1 MHGRQGTADATESVP
16 PVAASCAATKE
27 TSFARQ
33 RKIPDSPKRDFSP
46 VPASCPQRTRT
57 ARTKRSISHPFYMAQ
72 VGFSR
77 FCQSR
82 LCLQPSWNA
91 DTPSSLPKLPVG
103 KPLTMRMVK
112 GIPCSCHGEFWLAH
126 GIRDAGFDVPYS
138 LYIGRCRLM
147 ATSFR
152 FRPQAPAIPKWD
164 SPCPHSQ
171 TPLSSR
177 SFDTIVC
184 IN

>member
-1 MHGRQGTADATESVP
+1 MPAAHPHRENEKKYITSLLHGASGFFQILPTVLTLATFMEHRHPVAIAETPRRQVSYHAHVWECTIRMSGSVP
-16 PVAASCAATKE
+16 CAW
-27 TSFARQ
+27 S
-33 RKIPDSPKRDFSP
+33 SG
-46 VPASCPQRTRT
+46 
-57 ARTKRSISHPFYMAQ
+57 Y
-72 VGFSR
+72 
-77 FCQSR
+77 
-82 LCLQPSWNA
+82 NA
-91 DTPSSLPKLPVG
+91 HVRG
-103 KPLTMRMVK
+103 CTMRMVK

-147 ATSFR
+147 AASFR
-152 FRPQAPAIPKWD
+152 FRPQVPAMTKWD

-177 SFDTIVC
+177 PFDTIVC